1 MKKRILI
8 SAVIVWA
15 SLFGIFSL
23 NAAGNRVEIVSPNY
37 ASKQLSQDGMHITNV
52 INKDNTDLVNGN
64 VAIEIIINNSKE
76 TEIMYAID
84 NGNTMSA
91 NKAALIDSLKT
102 NAKTLESTN
111 NIKQGI
117 VTTTDGNITT
127 IPVDNANIESQ
138 LDSVKNMT
146 SGTTN
151 GDILDSIS
159 KAAES
164 FSSSASEKFIIV
176 ALASLPTDLT
186 SLTNK
191 INECSKNGIRV
202 IAYGINLN
210 TTNFRTAFD
219 AATRYEISPSNFN
232 QINYVGSVTT
242 HMPKPKQAIET
253 KISFDNYILNN
264 FDIIDV
270 KTNNG
275 IASFDTATNTIT
287 WQAGTIESNQ
297 IVKLTYYLSLKQV
310 VDQSVIEKLTL
321 RTNRQ
326 IVVTQQGTTI
336 GTYPEDSK
344 IEDQICSPTIKI
356 LREAI
361 DNPKQPVDNPETGVA
376 EYLVFGICL
385 VAVGSTTLLIL
396 NRKNQFS
403 KI

>member
-151 GDILDSIS
+151 GDILDSIN

-202 IAYGINLN
+202 IAYGIDLN

-219 AATRYEISPSNFN
+219 AATRYEISPNNFN

-264 FDIIDV
+264 FDIKDV